1 MKASDLILVNHKG
14 DVIDGGPNRLL
25 NKAAFMI
32 HSAVHEARPE
42 VACAAHA
49 HSIYGRTFA
58 SLGRE
63 LEMITQDSCAFYK
76 VLLIGCAACLVSRAC
91 MYVLTRGRSDM

>member
-1 MKASDLILVNHKG
+1 MKASDLILVDHKG

-42 VACAAHA
+42 VVCAAHA
-49 HSIYGRTFA
+49 HSIYGKTFA

-76 VLLIGCAACLVSRAC
+76 VLPIGCAIIALAV
-91 MYVLTRGRSDM
+91 Y